1 MGRVAAWMGLTACV
15 ALVVGCNTGRQPSM
29 EQLII
34 TPSVLRPAESARI
47 TVKVWDRFDIV
58 DHVEGVVQ
66 EDTRIKLPFHDDGL
80 DGDHEANDNEWT
92 VLVDVPLTAPPAEFT
107 LVVSAYNSSGEVIKV
122 QTTEGVKELSATGS
136 FIIQDIVLDEMTPAP
151 IEEPET
157 PAE

>member
-1 MGRVAAWMGLTACV
+1 MGLTACL
-15 ALVVGCNTGRQPSM
+15 ALVVGCNTGRQPRM
-29 EQLII
+29 EQLVI

-58 DHVEGVVQ
+58 NRVEGVVQ

-80 DGDHEANDNEWT
+80 DGDLEANDNEWT

-107 LVVSAYNSSGEVIKV
+107 LVVSAYNSAGEVIKV
-122 QTTEGVKELSATGS
+122 QSPEGVKELSATGA
-136 FIIQDIVLDEMTPAP
+136 FVIQDIVLDEMDPAMTG
-151 IEEPET
+151 EPEPAA